1 MKLHFT
7 QIKIRLFWFLSVS
20 VKTDHLPH
28 FHVNFCVIVEIVEKC
43 FFFLCKCSIS
53 KLKKKTTTKG
63 TDSSSLC
70 RPFGI
75 VLQHEWV
82 HCPWGLCCV
91 CDCSL
96 LNQTKR
102 KERSTQLHFLFLIC
116 YRKKKE
122 EKKKTK
128 LPFECPVSY
137 RSRISATTKD
147 FVPQVP
153 PNAQGG
159 SHLCEQI
166 HEILW
171 KGQARKGSVLQ
182 REVSEQGSSS
192 TSHFT

>member
-122 EKKKTK
+122 RKKKNQTALWVSCK
-128 LPFECPVSY
+128 LQITDLSYYKRLRSPGASKCSGRGTPVWANSWNTVK
-137 RSRISATTKD
+137 RPGSQGKCVTT
-147 FVPQVP
+147 
-153 PNAQGG
+153 G
-159 SHLCEQI
+159 S
-166 HEILW
+166 
-171 KGQARKGSVLQ
+171 
-182 REVSEQGSSS
+182 
-192 TSHFT
+192 